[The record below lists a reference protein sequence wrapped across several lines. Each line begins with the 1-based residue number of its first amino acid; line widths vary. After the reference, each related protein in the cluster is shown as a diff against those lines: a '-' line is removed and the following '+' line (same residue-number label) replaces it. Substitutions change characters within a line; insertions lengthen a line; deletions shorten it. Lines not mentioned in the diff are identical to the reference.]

1 MFRNGLN
8 QGPVTLM
15 AAVVVG
21 KGRVQRTE
29 QEAPEQNRSQRQPDS
44 PRRLAQGFCPV
55 WLGVRLNQAHPLR
68 PAASG

>member
-1 MFRNGLN
+1 MFRNGFN

-29 QEAPEQNRSQRQPDS
+29 QEAPKQNGSQRQPGS
-44 PRRLAQGFCPV
+44 PRRLVQGVCREWP
-55 WLGVRLNQAHPLR
+55 GIRLNQAQHLR
-68 PAASG
+68 LAASG